1 MAFHFSHILG
11 AKVEK
16 NYWLGYVMS
25 QRFLLLEGEN
35 DLQDD
40 NFSNSGSL
48 FGLCLMLQNI
58 A

>member
-16 NYWLGYVMS
+16 IYWLGYVMS
-25 QRFLLLEGEN
+25 ERFLLLEGEN

-40 NFSNSGSL
+40 NLSNFGSL
-48 FGLCLMLQNI
+48 FGLYLMLQNI

>member
-11 AKVEK
+11 TKVVK
-16 NYWLGYVMS
+16 NYWFGYVMS
-25 QRFLLLEGEN
+25 QRFLFLEGEN

-40 NFSNSGSL
+40 NLSNSSSL